1 MEGTGRLGADR
12 LAELIDRNEMLH
24 FGVEVLVESARC
36 QGLHMIEFARYDDT
50 IQHSHGVDEPRL
62 NDMNGAPEKG
72 SSVAIGSD
80 VNLVEV
86 SFWCWA

>member
-1 MEGTGRLGADR
+1 
-12 LAELIDRNEMLH
+12 
-24 FGVEVLVESARC
+24 
-36 QGLHMIEFARYDDT
+36 MIEFARYDDT